1 MHEGE
6 DVVEEVLPLGALGQF
21 VQLQERGEEKA
32 FVQFSRDIIK
42 IMSGALSTK
51 GGKEETQIIR
61 LTSDGTPGIFHTRT
75 RGKGAF
81 GRAGGRAGASGLTA
95 AAPFSDALIFIG
107 GAEGAIRYY
116 DRE

>member
-1 MHEGE
+1 MRRE
-6 DVVEEVLPLGALGQF
+6 
-21 VQLQERGEEKA
+21 
-32 FVQFSRDIIK
+32 IIK

-51 GGKEETQIIR
+51 GAREGGDADYQVD
-61 LTSDGTPGIFHTRT
+61 LDGTPGIFHTRT
-75 RGKGAF
+75 RGKLRKGCL
-81 GRAGGRAGASGLTA
+81 SLA